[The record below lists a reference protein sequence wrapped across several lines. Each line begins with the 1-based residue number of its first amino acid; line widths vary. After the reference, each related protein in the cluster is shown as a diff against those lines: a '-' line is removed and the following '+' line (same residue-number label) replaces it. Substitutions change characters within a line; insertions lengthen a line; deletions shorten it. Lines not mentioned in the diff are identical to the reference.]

1 MVVFF
6 SAVSSVLY
14 YVGVM
19 QVIIKAIAI
28 LLQIALNTT
37 PIESF
42 ATAAHIFIG
51 QVCGKL
57 FFWVLI
63 DFSLTV
69 KAATLI
75 FISGRGSAISS
86 VKADKSG
93 SKMLKS
99 FWGLA
104 NVRVFYENPNRMHT
118 ELTFINP

>member
-1 MVVFF
+1 MLEGCKSSSKLYIICFFHLFVQILPVVVFF

-51 QVCGKL
+51 QVIGKL
-57 FFWVLI
+57 F
-63 DFSLTV
+63 
-69 KAATLI
+69 
-75 FISGRGSAISS
+75 SG
-86 VKADKSG
+86 
-93 SKMLKS
+93 
-99 FWGLA
+99 
-104 NVRVFYENPNRMHT
+104 
-118 ELTFINP
+118 